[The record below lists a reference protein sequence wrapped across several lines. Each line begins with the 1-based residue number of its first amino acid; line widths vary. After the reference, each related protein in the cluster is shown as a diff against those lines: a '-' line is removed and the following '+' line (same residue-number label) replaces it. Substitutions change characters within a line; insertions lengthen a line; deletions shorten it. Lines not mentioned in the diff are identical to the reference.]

1 MTNAYSNTFTQYSLD
16 KMNIDYLISHLANMK
31 QQGFEAGPRI
41 IERIV
46 KWIDEHDETA
56 FRARMRRDGLI

>member
-1 MTNAYSNTFTQYSLD
+1 MTNYNGSPFTQYSLD
-16 KMNIDYLISHLANMK
+16 KMNIDYFIAHLGNMK
-31 QQGFEAGPRI
+31 QQGFEADPRI

-56 FRARMRRDGLI
+56 FRARMRKDGLI